1 MPADEFA
8 EHRSRLAKQA
18 KAAGDKVLAASIGK
32 LRKPVLAAALVNE
45 LVRAEPAEL
54 QELTELGAQM
64 RDAHRQLRGPE
75 LRALSEQRQH
85 LLQRLTDLVRDT
97 AEQDGRSVTEP
108 VLAQVRGTFE
118 AAIAD
123 EGAEAAVLS
132 GRLTTVLSYT
142 GFGEV
147 DVTDAVAAPVRRRHL
162 KSVPDRAAPAEAA
175 DATAD
180 SHNGKSASAGT
191 KAPPGKAASSK
202 AASSKD
208 VSSKAAGKSSTGR
221 AAALS
226 SSADEAHE
234 RRRQRHQEQLRRAE
248 PSMPKR
254 SGRWNGRRRRL
265 SAPSNCTR
273 RPPPGWSSCARNSNR
288 PRRRRGGQVRPAGPR
303 NGPSRPP
310 TRRPTGRQAPSR
322 PPATNWPTSSAAQP
336 TTNWPT
342 SSAAQPTTSCQPG
355 QPSNASCRDWATSRP
370 AESQISK
377 SSSWYPSI
385 RYLVLTRQAS
395 QPGAGRARTCTV
407 SSMVVVT

>member
-18 KAAGDKVLAASIGK
+18 KAAGDKALAASISK

-54 QELTELGAQM
+54 RELTELGAQM

-85 LLQRLTDLVRDT
+85 LLQRLTDLIRDT

-162 KSVPDRAAPAEAA
+162 KSVPDPAAPAEAA

-191 KAPPGKAASSK
+191 KAHPDKAPPGKAASSK
-202 AASSKD
+202 PASG
-208 VSSKAAGKSSTGR
+208 KATGKSSTGR

-248 PSMPKR
+248 AEHAEAVR
-254 SGRWNGRRRRL
+254 ALEWAQEEAERAQQL
-265 SAPSNCTR
+265 HEEAT
-273 RPPPGWSSCARNSNR
+273 ARVEQLR
-288 PRRRRGGQVRPAGPR
+288 AELEQAQEKAWRAG
-303 NGPSRPP
+303 
-310 TRRPTGRQAPSR
+310 
-322 PPATNWPTSSAAQP
+322 
-336 TTNWPT
+336 
-342 SSAAQPTTSCQPG
+342 
-355 QPSNASCRDWATSRP
+355 
-370 AESQISK
+370 
-377 SSSWYPSI
+377 
-385 RYLVLTRQAS
+385 QAS
-395 QPGAGRARTCTV
+395 RAAERTMQTAHQEADRTA
-407 SSMVVVT
+407 SALQAARDQLAD

>member
-18 KAAGDKVLAASIGK
+18 KAAGDKALAASISK

-97 AEQDGRSVTEP
+97 AEQDGRGVTEP
-108 VLAQVRGTFE
+108 VLAQVRGTFD

-162 KSVPDRAAPAEAA
+162 KSVPDQGAPA

-180 SHNGKSASAGT
+180 SDDGQSASAGT
-191 KAPPGKAASSK
+191 KASPGKAARSKAASSK
-202 AASSKD
+202 A
-208 VSSKAAGKSSTGR
+208 SKATGKSSTGR

-234 RRRQRHQEQLRRAE
+234 RRLQRHQEQLRRAE
-248 PSMPKR
+248 AEHAEAVRALEWAQEEAERAEQLQREATARVEQLRAELEQAQEKAWRAGQSSRAAERTKQTAQQEADR
-254 SGRWNGRRRRL
+254 TA
-265 SAPSNCTR
+265 SALQA
-273 RPPPGWSSCARNSNR
+273 ARD
-288 PRRRRGGQVRPAGPR
+288 QLA
-303 NGPSRPP
+303 
-310 TRRPTGRQAPSR
+310 
-322 PPATNWPTSSAAQP
+322 
-336 TTNWPT
+336 
-342 SSAAQPTTSCQPG
+342 
-355 QPSNASCRDWATSRP
+355 D
-370 AESQISK
+370 
-377 SSSWYPSI
+377 
-385 RYLVLTRQAS
+385 
-395 QPGAGRARTCTV
+395 
-407 SSMVVVT
+407 